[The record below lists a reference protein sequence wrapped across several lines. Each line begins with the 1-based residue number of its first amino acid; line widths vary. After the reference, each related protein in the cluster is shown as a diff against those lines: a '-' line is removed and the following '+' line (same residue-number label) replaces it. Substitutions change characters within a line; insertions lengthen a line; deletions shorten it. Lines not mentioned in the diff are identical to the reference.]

1 MAVAHLGTA
10 EVVSRSS
17 FPCFGCSS
25 GSSGCS
31 CSLRGCDEMGN
42 LDVSEGPG
50 EEQRV
55 VVGQGDDEEDVDE
68 DVDEEEADDEEA
80 DDEADDE
87 EADDED
93 DDEEDVDEEDDDEE
107 DDEMF
112 IFL

>member
-55 VVGQGDDEEDVDE
+55 VVVGQGD
-68 DVDEEEADDEEA
+68 
-80 DDEADDE
+80 
-87 EADDED
+87 
-93 DDEEDVDEEDDDEE
+93 DEEDDDEE
-107 DDEMF
+107 DDDVVEFEEDDDAVEFEEMF
-112 IFL
+112 ICLQQKVWVC